1 MDDLKQM
8 EVEDSLRECQLI
20 EVKPVK
26 NSNIKFYYSLD
37 EELLLKFLQTQS
49 NEDAKKL
56 LTKSAQKK
64 SLILVPRT
72 EIPSKRSTYINSLK
86 KSIEESDVILKD
98 LYFDWIDAVYANP
111 KGFLSQS
118 GIKEMR
124 KTLSDFTS
132 DKKVEKEIIK
142 IAIKNGYRNLDWAIN
157 EYQNSKTNFLYIVG

>member
-1 MDDLKQM
+1 M
-8 EVEDSLRECQLI
+8 
-20 EVKPVK
+20 
-26 NSNIKFYYSLD
+26 
-37 EELLLKFLQTQS
+37 
-49 NEDAKKL
+49 

-157 EYQNSKTNFLYIVG
+157 EYQNSKTNILSTDAPKIEQLQENIDSIKNGDSEGF